1 MITVDFKKLRLRK
14 GMRALDI
21 GCGSGRHTCAAYGCD
36 EMFSVGVDLRFE
48 NVSEARER
56 LDYHD
61 RLGAHGG
68 GCWALSVSDATKLP
82 FANGAF
88 DLVICSEVMEHIP
101 DHAAVVREAVRVLRP
116 GGDLVISVPRYLPE
130 KICWLLSDDYF
141 NANQGHIRI
150 YRQKELIRL
159 VESGGVRKWALHF
172 AHSLHAPY
180 WWLKCAVGP
189 TREDSQLVNLYH
201 RFLTWD
207 IMKKPRFS
215 RILDQLLNPLMGKSL
230 VVYFHKAKTG

>member
-1 MITVDFKKLRLRK
+1 VITVDFKKLRLRK

-36 EMFSVGVDLRFE
+36 RMFSVGVDLSLN
-48 NVSEARER
+48 NVVEARNR
-56 LDYHD
+56 LHYHD
-61 RLGAHGG
+61 KLNAHGG
-68 GCWALSVSDATKLP
+68 GGWALSVADATKLP
-82 FANGAF
+82 FASGAF

-101 DHAAVVREAVRVLRP
+101 DHEAVVREAIRVLRP
-116 GGDLVISVPRYLPE
+116 GGDLIVSVPRYLPE

-150 YRQKELIRL
+150 YRQNELIQL
-159 VESGGVRKWALHF
+159 LENGGVRKWAQHF
-172 AHSLHAPY
+172 AHSLHTPY

-189 TREDSQLVNLYH
+189 TREDSRLVDIYH

-207 IMKKPRFS
+207 IMKKPKIS
-215 RILDQLLNPLMGKSL
+215 RILDHLLNPLLGKSL
-230 VVYFHKAKTG
+230 VVYFHKEKTN